1 MSFLEIIVLSLGLAM
16 DATAVGM
23 TDGLSNRKIKL
34 SKALLIGLIFGFFQ
48 AMMPLLGY
56 LFGILFASLIE
67 FLDHWIALLLLGY
80 LGGKMLYDGFK
91 KGSDEEEVRELT
103 LKTLLVQGVATSI
116 DAFAV
121 GISFATLHVDIT
133 LAVCS
138 IGIITMI
145 LSSLGVLI
153 GKKFGDLLNNKA
165 TILGGLILVGIGLK
179 IFIEHMFF

>member
-1 MSFLEIIVLSLGLAM
+1 MSFIEIIVLSLGLAM
-16 DATAVGM
+16 DATAVSL
-23 TDGLSNRKIKL
+23 TDGLSDRKIKI
-34 SKALLIGLIFGFFQ
+34 SKALLVGLTFGFFQ
-48 AMMPLLGY
+48 AMMPLLGF
-56 LFGILFASLIE
+56 LFGNLFAELIE
-67 FLDHWIALLLLGY
+67 TLDHWIALVLLGY

-91 KGSDEEEVRELT
+91 KGEEEEIKKLNF
-103 LKTLLVQGVATSI
+103 KNLLIQGVTTSI

-138 IGIITMI
+138 IGIITMV
-145 LSSLGVLI
+145 LSTIGVLI

-165 TILGGLILVGIGLK
+165 TILGGLILVGMGIK

>member
-1 MSFLEIIVLSLGLAM
+1 MSFIEIIVLSLGLAM
-16 DATAVGM
+16 DATAVSL
-23 TDGLSNRKIKL
+23 TDGLSDRKIKI
-34 SKALLIGLIFGFFQ
+34 SKALLIGLTFGFFQ
-48 AMMPLLGY
+48 AMMPLLGF
-56 LFGILFASLIE
+56 LFGNLFAELIE
-67 FLDHWIALLLLGY
+67 TLDHWIALVLLGY

-91 KGSDEEEVRELT
+91 KGEEEEIKKLNF
-103 LKTLLVQGVATSI
+103 KNLLIQGVATSI

-138 IGIITMI
+138 IGIITMV
-145 LSSLGVLI
+145 LSTIGVLI

-165 TILGGLILVGIGLK
+165 TILGGLILVGMGIK

>member
-1 MSFLEIIVLSLGLAM
+1 MSFVEIIVLSLGLAM
-16 DATAVGM
+16 DATAVSM
-23 TDGLSNRKIKL
+23 TDGLSNRKIKV
-34 SKALLIGLIFGFFQ
+34 SKALLIGLTFGFFQ
-48 AMMPLLGY
+48 AMMPLLGF
-56 LFGILFASLIE
+56 LFGNLFAELIE
-67 FLDHWIALLLLGY
+67 TLDHWIALVLLGY

-91 KGSDEEEVRELT
+91 KGEEEVKKLDFKN
-103 LKTLLVQGVATSI
+103 LIIQGVATSI

-138 IGIITMI
+138 IGIITMV
-145 LSSLGVLI
+145 LSTIGVLI

-165 TILGGLILVGIGLK
+165 TILGGLILIGMGLK

>member
-1 MSFLEIIVLSLGLAM
+1 MK
-16 DATAVGM
+16 T
-23 TDGLSNRKIKL
+23 
-34 SKALLIGLIFGFFQ
+34 LLIGVIFGVFQ

-56 LFGILFASLIE
+56 LFGNLFAELVQA
-67 FLDHWIALLLLGY
+67 LDHWIALVLLGY

-91 KGSDEEEVRELT
+91 KGEEEEVKELSF
-103 LKTLLVQGVATSI
+103 KTLLVQGVATSI

-121 GISFATLHVDIT
+121 GISFATLHVNIA

-138 IGIITMI
+138 IGVITFL
-145 LSSLGVLI
+145 LSTIGVFI

-165 TILGGLILVGIGLK
+165 TILGGLILVGMGLK

>member
-1 MSFLEIIVLSLGLAM
+1 MSFIEIIVLSLGLAM
-16 DATAVGM
+16 DATAVSM
-23 TDGLSNRKIKL
+23 TNGLSDRKIKIM
-34 SKALLIGLIFGFFQ
+34 KTLLIGVIFGVFQ

-56 LFGILFASLIE
+56 LFGNLFAELVQT
-67 FLDHWIALLLLGY
+67 LDHWIALVLLGY

-91 KGSDEEEVRELT
+91 KGEEEEVKELSF
-103 LKTLLVQGVATSI
+103 KTLLVQGVATSI

-121 GISFATLHVDIT
+121 GISFATLHVNIA

-138 IGIITMI
+138 IGVITFL
-145 LSSLGVLI
+145 LSTIGVFI

-165 TILGGLILVGIGLK
+165 TILGGLILVGMGLK

>member
-1 MSFLEIIVLSLGLAM
+1 MSFIEIIVLSLGLAM
-16 DATAVGM
+16 DATAVSL
-23 TDGLSNRKIKL
+23 TDGLSDRKIKI
-34 SKALLIGLIFGFFQ
+34 SKALLVGLTFGFFQ
-48 AMMPLLGY
+48 AMMPLLGF
-56 LFGILFASLIE
+56 LFGSLFAELIE
-67 FLDHWIALLLLGY
+67 TLDHWIALVLLGY

-91 KGSDEEEVRELT
+91 KGEEEIKKLN
-103 LKTLLVQGVATSI
+103 LKNLLIQGVATSI

-138 IGIITMI
+138 IGIITMV
-145 LSSLGVLI
+145 LSTTGVLI

-165 TILGGLILVGIGLK
+165 TILGGLILVGMGIK